1 MRAPPSAAVGKD
13 DVDVVRAAA
22 RLGANLDRRDPT
34 GMTPLHYAA
43 QLGRVD
49 VARALV
55 DAGADADARTYST
68 NIAPIW
74 LAAYHGRLDVVEVLA
89 ACPKVKVNPNCNP
102 ERAGVIPSA
111 LKGSVSAARAARS
124 EHHTDVA
131 DFIEAQAAAR
141 RPSPPPS

>member
-1 MRAPPSAAVGKD
+1 MWRAGASPQIRASSPRAIDPVRAPPSAAVGKD

-68 NIAPIW
+68 NIVPIW
-74 LAAYHGRLDVVEVLA
+74 LAAYHGRLDVVKGGPQYAHNQVDRLAPLVLQPLPILHAEVP
-89 ACPKVKVNPNCNP
+89 CC
-102 ERAGVIPSA
+102 
-111 LKGSVSAARAARS
+111 
-124 EHHTDVA
+124 
-131 DFIEAQAAAR
+131 
-141 RPSPPPS
+141 